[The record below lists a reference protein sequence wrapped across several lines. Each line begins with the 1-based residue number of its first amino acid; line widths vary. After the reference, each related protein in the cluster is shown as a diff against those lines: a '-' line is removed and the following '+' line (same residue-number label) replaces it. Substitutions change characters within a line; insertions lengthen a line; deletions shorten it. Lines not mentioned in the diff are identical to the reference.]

1 MEMDS
6 PLLSFHRINTISI
19 VVLWIDN
26 WGWDLRH
33 LSETAVRVFLVDGL
47 QRVCGRGK
55 MDFV

>member
-1 MEMDS
+1 MDS
-6 PLLSFHRINTISI
+6 PCLSFHRINTISI

-47 QRVCGRGK
+47 QRVCGSGK
-55 MDFV
+55 LDFV